1 MGQLNAAHANMAL
14 SLVGAPPAG
23 IQPGDKP
30 SLKRSLHSSG
40 VRPPQ
45 DMAFLHCS
53 VGLAG
58 SWCMPQIAPNP
69 VGSALPAAW
78 MGAIWNAGLEPQTCP
93 RLTLRRRGATDARGG
108 QEGGGSSDKSTSH
121 HRLHQQQSP
130 RPTAKSLRHQ
140 ARRHDLHACLVC
152 LLSPLRLWQLCPCH
166 VLCSVPAALHLP
178 YGCWIGLQPFF
189 LHNMNR
195 IQNMYQYAH
204 IFFKKKKYIYI
215 LYL

>member
-30 SLKRSLHSSG
+30 SLQTKLALLRGQASARHGFFALQRWVGG
-40 VRPPQ
+40 VMVHAANRTKS
-45 DMAFLHCS
+45 C
-53 VGLAG
+53 GLRTACGIDGSDLKCWAG
-58 SWCMPQIAPNP
+58 APNMP
-69 VGSALPAAW
+69 
-78 MGAIWNAGLEPQTCP
+78 
-93 RLTLRRRGATDARGG
+93 
-108 QEGGGSSDKSTSH
+108 TSH
-121 HRLHQQQSP
+121 GCGVVEQPTPEAGRKEEGQATSQPQHRLHQQQSP
-130 RPTAKSLRHQ
+130 CPTAKSLRHQ

-189 LHNMNR
+189 SS
-195 IQNMYQYAH
+195 
-204 IFFKKKKYIYI
+204 
-215 LYL
+215 